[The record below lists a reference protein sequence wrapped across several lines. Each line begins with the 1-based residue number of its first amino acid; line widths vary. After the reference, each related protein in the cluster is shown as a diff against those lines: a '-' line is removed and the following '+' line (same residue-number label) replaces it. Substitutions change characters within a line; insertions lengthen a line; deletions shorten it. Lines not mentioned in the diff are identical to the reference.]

1 MLKAGEIDKFNS
13 LAGEMRVFRAK
24 RYFRD
29 GKVFINDISEIFPGS
44 FDISANVAGAIEYF
58 YSVDIEVVDGEV
70 YRASCTCDD
79 KNEICKHILA
89 VLYAVEERKKEES
102 TSKSRFGELLLLFS
116 SSVEMLSEGDVR
128 ILPQIVETTPGE
140 YAVNFKIGQTQWYK
154 LKDLLKFSDAVRR
167 GEKVNY
173 GQKLEFVHAKNAFDP
188 RDLRLLDLILKY
200 SDLFRYAQTNGSG
213 DWRTEISKLSLQG
226 KFLDE
231 FFELFVGKMVEFS
244 GEKEPVI
251 FADLPKQNLF
261 RLVKNKEGRCELSLL
276 FSDAYFI
283 EGENYL
289 YIKAKDCLFRCP
301 KENAYFVKF
310 LFFFS
315 KLKSK
320 KLVFDEVELSDYFS
334 VIQPFISEYVSVEA
348 LGEKLIETYK
358 PKELAVKVLLDMDK
372 TGSVIADIRFCYG
385 DFEFNPFEDTRFEV
399 ARNKRSEDE
408 VMKIFHNSGFQIH
421 FENKNML
428 LMDEERIYGFLTN
441 DISYYMEKFEV
452 LVTDA
457 LKARKLKQPKLS
469 SIGVKVTNDLLE
481 IQLSDSDFDFNE
493 LAEIMKRYQLKK
505 KYYRLKDGSF
515 LSLSEEDST
524 LRFLDSLTNGA
535 EFDFKNMKAGKIQL
549 PLYRGLYFDKLLA
562 DMENVEITKD
572 ESYKNLV
579 ALKEEQENLP
589 VSMEQVLRVYQKKG
603 YQWLKTLEHY
613 HLGGILA
620 DDMGLGKTL
629 QMIAVILQYV
639 EAGGEKPSI
648 VVCPSSL
655 ALNWENEI
663 RKFAGNLRTLVMTGN
678 AAYREGLLESYR
690 DYDVV
695 ITSYDLL
702 KRDIDLYEDS
712 QAEFK
717 FAVIDEAQYIKNSN
731 TQNAKAV
738 KRLSAETKFAL
749 TGTPIEN
756 SLSELW
762 SIFDF
767 VMPGYLFGY
776 SKFKRNYELPI
787 VKEKDE
793 FALSRLK
800 MLIEP
805 FVLRRNKKEVLT
817 ELPEKTV
824 SVLYNEMEEEQK
836 NLYLAYLANIREDL
850 QREMAEPG
858 FEKNKLKILA
868 LLTRLRQIAC
878 HPALFLKEYKS
889 GSGKLEQC
897 MEIISEAVS
906 GGHKILLFSSY
917 TSMFSLIAKELE
929 KHGIRYFTL
938 TGQTKVN
945 ERIQLVDEFNKNEEV
960 KVFLISL
967 KAGGT
972 GLNLTGA
979 DVVIHYDPWWNLA
992 AENQATD
999 RAYRIGQRKNVQVY
1013 KLITKN
1019 SLEEKI
1025 QLLQEKKGQL
1035 IEDVLT
1041 TEEVFIN
1048 QLSKEE
1054 ILSLFE

>member
-1 MLKAGEIDKFNS
+1 MLKKGEIEKFNS

-24 RYFRD
+24 RYFND

-44 FDISANVAGAIEYF
+44 FDISANVAGTIEYF

-70 YRASCTCDD
+70 YRTSCTCDD
-79 KNEICKHILA
+79 KSEICKHILA
-89 VLYAVEERKKEES
+89 VLYATDARKKEEDF
-102 TSKSRFGELLLLFS
+102 SKNSFGKLISLFS
-116 SSVEMLSEGDVR
+116 DSNNVLVNSDVR
-128 ILPQIVETTPGE
+128 ILPQVVEEINGE
-140 YAVNFKIGQTQWYK
+140 YSVIFKIGQTQWYK
-154 LKDLLKFSDAVRR
+154 LKDLLTFADAVRN
-167 GEKVNY
+167 ECNVSY
-173 GQKLEFVHAKNAFDP
+173 GQKLEFVHSKNAFDS
-188 RDLRLLDLILKY
+188 RDLGLLELILRY
-200 SDLFRYAQTNGSG
+200 SDLFRYTQSNGIG
-213 DWRTEISKLSLQG
+213 DLRSELPGLKLSG

-231 FFELFVGKMVEFS
+231 FFSLNFGKLVDFAGSNDE
-244 GEKEPVI
+244 I
-251 FADLPKQNLF
+251 LFADLPNGNLF
-261 RLVKNKEGRCELSLL
+261 SLRKAENNKCE
-276 FSDAYFI
+276 FSFELPSTSFI
-283 EGENYL
+283 AGEKYL
-289 YIKAKDCLFRCP
+289 YMKNRECLFRCP
-301 KENAYFVKF
+301 RDNEYFVRF
-310 LFFFS
+310 LDFFS
-315 KLKSK
+315 KIKSN
-320 KLVFDEVELSDYFS
+320 KLIFDEAVLPDYFS
-334 VIQPFISEYVSVEA
+334 VIHPFISDYVSVDA
-348 LGEKLIETYK
+348 LGKDLIEMYK
-358 PKELAVKVLLDMDK
+358 PKELAVKVLLDMNK
-372 TGSVIADIRFCYG
+372 AGSVIADIRFCYG
-385 DFEFNPFEDTRFEV
+385 EFEFNPFEDTHFEV

-408 VMKIFHNSGFQIH
+408 VMQIFHNSGFQIH
-421 FENKNML
+421 FENKNMQL
-428 LMDEERIYGFLTN
+428 ADEERIYGFLTS
-441 DISYYMEKFEV
+441 DIAYYTEKFEV
-452 LVTDA
+452 LVTDS
-457 LKARKLKQPKLS
+457 LKSRKLKQPKLS
-469 SIGVKVTNDLLE
+469 TLGVRVTNDLLE
-481 IQLSDSDFDFNE
+481 IQLSDADFDFSE
-493 LAEIMKRYQLKK
+493 LTEIMKRYQLKK

-515 LSLSEEDST
+515 LSLPEDDST

-535 EFDFKNMKAGKIQL
+535 EFDFKHMNDGKIQL

-562 DMENVEITKD
+562 DIDNVQITKD
-572 ESYKNLV
+572 ESYKSLV
-579 ALKEEQENLP
+579 ALKEADDDLP
-589 VSMEQVLRVYQKKG
+589 NSLESILRLYQKKG
-603 YQWLKTLEHY
+603 YQWLRNLEHY
-613 HLGGILA
+613 HLGGVLA
-620 DDMGLGKTL
+620 DDMGLGKTV
-629 QMIAVILQYV
+629 QMIAVILKYI
-639 EAGGEKPSI
+639 ENGGDKPSI

-663 RKFAGNLRTLVMTGN
+663 RKFAGSLRTLVVSGN
-678 AAYREGLLESYR
+678 ASYREVLLASYK

-702 KRDIDLYEDS
+702 KRDIDVYDDLR
-712 QAEFK
+712 AEFK

-793 FALSRLK
+793 FALRRLK

-805 FVLRRNKKEVLT
+805 FVLRRNKKDVLT
-817 ELPEKTV
+817 ELPDKTV
-824 SVLYNEMEEEQK
+824 SIMYNEMEDEQR
-836 NLYLAYLANIREDL
+836 NLYLAYLSNIRQDL
-850 QREMAEPG
+850 QREMADSA
-858 FEKNKLKILA
+858 FEKNKIKILA

-878 HPALFLKEYKS
+878 HPALFLNEYKA

-917 TSMFSLIAKELE
+917 TSMFSLIAKELSKRE
-929 KHGIRYFTL
+929 IKYFEL
-938 TGQTKVN
+938 TGQTKVR
-945 ERIQLVDEFNKNEEV
+945 ERIQLVDEFNKNDDV

-1048 QLSKEE
+1048 KLSKEE